1 MSIKTDDFSGF
12 KWDHPRV
19 ERMSELDQPQRE
31 RPIVYGHVI
40 EKEDAFPVDSG
51 IGYRNSAL
59 QRVTKPRSNFF
70 KRASAQFEE
79 EMKKPTFA
87 WIFIMSCV
95 ILGIALFMIILILCI
110 VYKLVAMIVIPIV
123 ICTVLFFAIRGLVRF
138 LRKVNARE

>member
-1 MSIKTDDFSGF
+1 MA
-12 KWDHPRV
+12 
-19 ERMSELDQPQRE
+19 ELDKIQRE

-40 EKEDAFPVDSG
+40 YKDEDAFPIDSG

-70 KRASAQFEE
+70 KRASAQFKEDL
-79 EMKKPTFA
+79 KDPTFTS
-87 WIFIMSCV
+87 IV
-95 ILGIALFMIILILCI
+95 IIICATLGIALFMTIVTLCI

-123 ICTVLFFAIRGLVRF
+123 VCTVLFFVMRGLVRF